1 MAKLGILTG
10 TSPNDGTGD
19 TLLSGAVKIN
29 SNFNEIYSCIGNG
42 TSITNSI
49 AYSILSG
56 VSTYS
61 QSSGIATY
69 ASTAGIA
76 TYAATSGIATY
87 ATTSGISTNS
97 QGLTGT
103 PNVSVGIITASG
115 GFITSSV
122 TPGRSVQLVLN
133 GSVLTLNVVGV
144 GSTNFQLS

>member
-61 QSSGIATY
+61 QSSGI
-69 ASTAGIA
+69 STSSQYSNI
-76 TYAATSGIATY
+76 
-87 ATTSGISTNS
+87 SGISTLS
-97 QGLTGT
+97 QNLTGS
-103 PNVSVGIITASG
+103 PNISVGIITATG

-122 TPGRSVQLVLN
+122 TPGKSVQIALN
-133 GSVLTLNVVGV
+133 GSRLTLNVVGV
-144 GSTNFQLS
+144 GSTSFQLS

>member
-1 MAKLGILTG
+1 MAKLGISTG
-10 TSPNDGTGD
+10 SSPNDGTGD

-69 ASTAGIA
+69 SQS
-76 TYAATSGIATY
+76 SGIATSSQY
-87 ATTSGISTNS
+87 SNVSGISTLS
-97 QGLTGT
+97 QNLTGN
-103 PNVSVGIITASG
+103 PNVSVGIVTASG

-122 TPGRSVQLVLN
+122 TAGKSVQLLLSGN
-133 GSVLTLNVVGV
+133 VLTLNVVGV

>member
-1 MAKLGILTG
+1 MAKLGIFTG
-10 TSPNDGTGD
+10 SSPNDGTGD
-19 TLLSGAVKIN
+19 TLLSGAIKIN

-42 TSITNSI
+42 TNITNSI

-61 QSSGIATY
+61 QSSGISTY
-69 ASTAGIA
+69 SQ
-76 TYAATSGIATY
+76 S
-87 ATTSGISTNS
+87 SGISTVS
-97 QGLTGT
+97 QYSNVSGVSTLSQNLTGN

-122 TPGRSVQLVLN
+122 TPGRSVQLLLS

>member
-61 QSSGIATY
+61 QSSGV
-69 ASTAGIA
+69 STSSQ
-76 TYAATSGIATY
+76 YSSV
-87 ATTSGISTNS
+87 SGISTLS
-97 QGLTGT
+97 QNLTGN
-103 PNVSVGIITASG
+103 PNISVGIITATG
-115 GFITSSV
+115 GFISSSV
-122 TPGRSVQLVLN
+122 TPGKSVQLILN

>member
-1 MAKLGILTG
+1 MAKLGISTG
-10 TSPNDGTGD
+10 SSPNDGNGD
-19 TLLSGAVKIN
+19 TLLSGAIKIN

-61 QSSGIATY
+61 QSSGI
-69 ASTAGIA
+69 STSSQ
-76 TYAATSGIATY
+76 YSNV
-87 ATTSGISTNS
+87 SGISTLS
-97 QGLTGT
+97 QNLTGN
-103 PNVSVGIITASG
+103 PNISVGIVTASG

-122 TPGRSVQLVLN
+122 TPGRSVQLVLS

-144 GSTNFQLS
+144 GSTNFQLY

>member
-1 MAKLGILTG
+1 MAKLGISTG
-10 TSPNDGTGD
+10 SSPNDGTGD

-61 QSSGIATY
+61 QSSGI
-69 ASTAGIA
+69 STSSQ
-76 TYAATSGIATY
+76 YSNV
-87 ATTSGISTNS
+87 SGISTLS
-97 QGLTGT
+97 QNLTGN
-103 PNVSVGIITASG
+103 PNISVGIITASG
-115 GFITSSV
+115 GFISSSI
-122 TPGRSVQLVLN
+122 TPGKSVQLLLS

-144 GSTNFQLS
+144 GSTNFQLF

>member
-61 QSSGIATY
+61 QSSGV
-69 ASTAGIA
+69 STSSQ
-76 TYAATSGIATY
+76 YSNV
-87 ATTSGISTNS
+87 SGISTLS
-97 QGLTGT
+97 QNLTGN
-103 PNVSVGIITASG
+103 PNVSVGIVTASG

-122 TPGRSVQLVLN
+122 TAGKSVQLLLS

>member
-1 MAKLGILTG
+1 MAKLGISTG
-10 TSPNDGTGD
+10 SSPNDGTGD

-61 QSSGIATY
+61 QSSGI
-69 ASTAGIA
+69 STSSQ
-76 TYAATSGIATY
+76 YSVV
-87 ATTSGISTNS
+87 SGISTLS
-97 QGLTGT
+97 QNLTGS
-103 PNVSVGIITASG
+103 PNVSVGVITATG

-122 TPGRSVQLVLN
+122 TPGKSVQLVLN

-144 GSTNFQLS
+144 GSTNFQLF